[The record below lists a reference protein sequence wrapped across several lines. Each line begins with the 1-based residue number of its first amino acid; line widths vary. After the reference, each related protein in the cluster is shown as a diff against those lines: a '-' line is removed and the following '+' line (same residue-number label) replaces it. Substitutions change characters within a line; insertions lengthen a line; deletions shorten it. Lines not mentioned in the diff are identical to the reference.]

1 MIFKLV
7 TLFLV
12 FIACLA
18 MLGKMHWIGG
28 KRLANAKCNYVGG
41 FVLAKVPVAVGKTKP
56 SFRSVWE
63 ERFDDQ

>member
-28 KRLANAKCNYVGG
+28 KRLANAKCKSCGR
-41 FVLAKVPVAVGKTKP
+41 FRIGKGPCGCGENKT
-56 SFRSVWE
+56 
-63 ERFDDQ
+63 